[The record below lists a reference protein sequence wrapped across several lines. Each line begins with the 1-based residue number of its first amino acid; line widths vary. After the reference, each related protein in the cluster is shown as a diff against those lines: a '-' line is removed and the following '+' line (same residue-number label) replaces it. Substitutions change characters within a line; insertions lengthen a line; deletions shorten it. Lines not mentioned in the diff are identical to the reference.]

1 MLWRILEVPL
11 LSATYANRKSPIDE
25 VGLGISKE
33 ICMKFLNWI
42 DVGFIA
48 NELLA
53 AIIIFVV
60 LYSLLPFLMKRVD
73 RI

>member
-1 MLWRILEVPL
+1 M
-11 LSATYANRKSPIDE
+11 N
-25 VGLGISKE
+25 
-33 ICMKFLNWI
+33 FLNWI

-73 RI
+73 RIWKYIRDDNAAMSIWDGVITESGVWAG